1 MMKKLL
7 FIGLAVLLAAI
18 SGCAPKEKS
27 LTEVN
32 VGLSWIHEAQFA
44 GLYAADQ
51 LGYFKEQG
59 LNVTFYPYND
69 TDLASDLVNNKFDFV
84 LLQTDTLLLA
94 RAQGLPVKA
103 VFADYRVIPTA
114 YFSKKES
121 NITKIKDYI
130 GKTVGVAYSERYP
143 LVAILEKTGI
153 PTSKVNIIDREYIYD
168 KLALGEYDVEAGWV
182 TDGDSVKAAVGEF
195 NRLSPYDYGVN
206 WYADIIVASEDTIQT
221 NPELVESFV
230 KAVGLGWSYS
240 LENPELASRMALKYE
255 SEIKPE
261 HLEYVLK
268 ASLPLIHT
276 GKDKLGWMDADVFG
290 SAQDIL
296 FRQGIMKQKI
306 DANNVFTNEF
316 IS

>member
-1 MMKKLL
+1 MRKLL

-51 LGYFKEQG
+51 LGYFEEQG
-59 LNVTFYPYND
+59 LNVTFYPYNY

-84 LLQTDTLLLA
+84 FLQTDTLLLA
-94 RAQGLPVKA
+94 KEQGLPVKA
-103 VFADYRVIPTA
+103 VFADYRIIPTA

-121 NITKIKDYI
+121 NITKLQDYV
-130 GKTVGVAYSERYP
+130 GKTVGVAYSERHP
-143 LVAILEKTGI
+143 LVAILEKMGI
-153 PTSKVNIIDREYIYD
+153 PASKVDIVDRDYTYD
-168 KLALGEYDVEAGWV
+168 KLASGEYDVEAGWV

-195 NRLSPYDYGVN
+195 NQLSPYDYGVN
-206 WYADIIVASEDTIQT
+206 WYADIITASESTIQT

-230 KAVGLGWSYS
+230 KAVTQGWEYS
-240 LENPELASRMALKYE
+240 LENPEIASRMALKYE
-255 SEIKPE
+255 PEIKPE
-261 HLEYVLK
+261 HLEFVLK
-268 ASLPLIHT
+268 ASSPLIHT
-276 GKDKLGWMDADVFG
+276 GKDKLGRMEADVFE

-296 FRQGIMKQKI
+296 FRQGVMKQKV
-306 DANNVFTNEF
+306 DANKVFTNEF
-316 IS
+316 LS